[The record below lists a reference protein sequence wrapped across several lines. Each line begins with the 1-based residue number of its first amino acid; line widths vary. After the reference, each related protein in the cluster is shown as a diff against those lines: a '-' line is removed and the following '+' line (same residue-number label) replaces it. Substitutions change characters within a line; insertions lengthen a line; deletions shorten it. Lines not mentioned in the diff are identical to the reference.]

1 MNKWQRHLYGAAVLF
16 SNTITIAIAM
26 AITMAIAS
34 TGYPNQ
40 SKLSSKAVAAIRY
53 SSTSQLK
60 LQYQIAY
67 TEKGTDTTTLIRLR
81 NLPSYLAFAARNTEG
96 LQWGLS

>member
-1 MNKWQRHLYGAAVLF
+1 MNGVAEEMEKH
-16 SNTITIAIAM
+16 
-26 AITMAIAS
+26 
-34 TGYPNQ
+34 NQ

-67 TEKGTDTTTLIRLR
+67 TEKGTDMMNDGI
-81 NLPSYLAFAARNTEG
+81 
-96 LQWGLS
+96 